1 MNSET
6 RALVAGAIDLHVHS
20 FPDLMPRSIND
31 LTMAALV
38 RDAGM
43 RGFVLKS
50 HYAPTADRAWLTQQV
65 VPEVD
70 VFGAVVLNHF
80 VGGMNPLAVEAL
92 ARAGGR
98 VVYLPTSD
106 AMNEADVLDTW
117 DVDRPLP
124 PYLQIKAQLVERGRL
139 PPAIPMIDQSGAVTG
154 QCREVLE
161 VVADYDLVLATG
173 HVAPHETLAVIEA
186 AHAQGVSRILVTHP
200 ESPHIG
206 ATIEQQREMVD
217 YGAVLERCY
226 AYLVDEPSQQAAFE
240 AIRATGTDN
249 NVLSSD
255 LGMVA
260 REDPVTGLGDFAQKA
275 LLAGFSATEIRQM
288 ICRGPA
294 RLLDVG

>member
-6 RALVAGAIDLHVHS
+6 RALIAGAIDLHVHS

-31 LTMAALV
+31 LSMAALV

-50 HYAPTADRAWLTQQV
+50 HYAPTADRAWLAQQV

-70 VFGAVVLNHF
+70 VFGSVVLNHF

-98 VVYLPTSD
+98 LVYLPTSD

-117 DVDRPLP
+117 DTDRPLP

-139 PPAIPMIDQSGAVTG
+139 PPAIPMVDQSGALTQ

-161 VVADYDLVLATG
+161 VVAEYDLVLATG
-173 HVAPHETLAVIEA
+173 HIAPHETLAVLGA
-186 AHAQGVSRILVTHP
+186 AHEHGVSRILVTHP

-206 ATIEQQREMVD
+206 ATLEQQREMVG

-226 AYLVDEPSQQAAFE
+226 AYLVDEASQEAAFE
-240 AIRATGTDN
+240 AVRATGIDN

-275 LLAGFSATEIRQM
+275 LFAGFSETEIRQM